1 MIWGGD
7 QMKKE
12 EIFVSKTDEV
22 EIKEERIEEVGLKK
36 EEDIEEIRRKGKKAW
51 NTIQHWLETGELIR

>member
-1 MIWGGD
+1 
-7 QMKKE
+7 MKKE

-36 EEDIEEIRRKGKKAW
+36 EEDIEDIRRKGKKAW